1 MRRLILIG
9 IATGAALALASTGR
23 SASTL
28 CVGGP
33 HCYSTVQ
40 AALGAAQDGDTIRIG
55 PGTYAGGITVT
66 KSVELVGVAAAA
78 TKLSGG
84 GPVVTIGSTTAA
96 PTVTLANLTITGGV
110 TTTNPQAPRCGPDL
124 PRCGPGYA
132 DATALGGG
140 IEAFQGTVVTIV
152 RSVVTGN
159 LASPAQSTA
168 SVKAVCP
175 GPAPCPASF
184 GDAAGI
190 DNWGTMTLI
199 DSTVSDNHASA
210 VQSNGGGIANEAN
223 ASLTL
228 QRSKVIGN
236 SAAAVGP
243 FGRFVSGGGILADH
257 GGTLTI
263 EDSNIDGNAATLT
276 SSIPHPYPLQ
286 DGGTDQANSFGGG
299 VQLTDDVIATVRNS
313 TIDGNSVNVTNPAG
327 EPFGADA
334 GVCACGSAVL
344 TLQNAHVGENTVNVS
359 VLDTADSGPSGPSAL
374 EADGNATI
382 ENVVFTGNAT
392 RVTASSGDAAAL
404 GSLLF
409 IFGGDVAPT
418 ITNSSISAN
427 LATATAPNGS
437 ATLVGP
443 GLTNN
448 GPLTLTNVDV
458 ERNQG
463 VATGLSGFAQ
473 GGGIWNGQLFGGP
486 DSPLTLVDS
495 QVKNNTLAGS
505 PGMTLA
511 GGGVFTPGFPIT
523 LIGSSVK
530 HNAPDDCF
538 GC

>member
-1 MRRLILIG
+1 MAELGAGAMRRLILIG

-28 CVGGP
+28 CVGEP

-110 TTTNPQAPRCGPDL
+110 TTTNPQAPRCGPDV

-344 TLQNAHVGENTVNVS
+344 TLQNAHVGGNTVNVS

-427 LATATAPNGS
+427 LATATAPNQCRS
-437 ATLVGP
+437 LLKLQRRHPLRAKPSPATRSSL
-443 GLTNN
+443 
-448 GPLTLTNVDV
+448 
-458 ERNQG
+458 
-463 VATGLSGFAQ
+463 
-473 GGGIWNGQLFGGP
+473 
-486 DSPLTLVDS
+486 
-495 QVKNNTLAGS
+495 
-505 PGMTLA
+505 
-511 GGGVFTPGFPIT
+511 IT
-523 LIGSSVK
+523 ISR
-530 HNAPDDCF
+530 A
-538 GC
+538 